1 MTPSQTAAAERL
13 GQDVCVDAGP
23 GSGKTTVLVARFA
36 WLVRTQRVPPARIL
50 AITFTEKAATEMK
63 KRLVKE
69 FEAEPELRRQI
80 ERAWVSTIHSFCARL
95 VRENGIAAGVDV
107 GFSVLEQT
115 QSDPLLEEAVEE
127 ALDALFAER
136 PEGFREL
143 LGSLAVSTR
152 GGSFQPDLAGAL
164 ISVYQAV
171 RVAGTGFEVLQRE
184 PEGNP
189 VATFRQ
195 ILRDLE
201 GLIEVR
207 GAWNTPNRRAK
218 RDELAEWLSEARRA
232 QTLREMFDAL
242 GDLPV
247 NLQGLA
253 DPVKTELKRIREEA
267 VPQARSVLVSHLF
280 HPLRSLLVE
289 ALGRLDAAYRGKK
302 RARAALD
309 FSDLEE
315 SALRLLAKRP
325 EVAARVRAQFDYIL
339 MDELQDTNP
348 LQWRILEQIR
358 RPGRF
363 FGVGDI
369 NQSIYAFRHAEP
381 ELFRRYR
388 DGLRASGHEINT
400 LLENFRSR
408 PDILE
413 AAETI
418 LEGAEGLEPR
428 RLTASAQF
436 APKDRPSVE
445 VIVAAAETSA
455 PAREIETYAIAR
467 RIREIESEWSRPF
480 SDIVVLARKADTLAP
495 IEDALRDFD
504 IPCIVVGGRTLLE
517 CPEVIDVI
525 HLLRVVANTRDELAL
540 AGLLRSPFVGASDET
555 LLRLKLTGGLWRRLT
570 GEGLDEIPEPERE
583 RLAWLRELVAEFRQ
597 NRDVLSPDRMAVRA
611 LDESGYF
618 AALPATARRNVE
630 RFLGLVRG
638 LWRRDRGPLAEILEE
653 IAALREAAVLAEAP
667 PAEAANAVRLMTI
680 HGAKGLEFPIVFL
693 AGLDQRARNELDPIA
708 FSPSHGFGVKWRDP
722 ASGEAV
728 SDPAYVSAEDELK
741 RKLRAE
747 EMRLFYVAMTRAKEH
762 LVLSCAV
769 GDKAHGSEWSRL
781 VLQRVQVEKAPEAA
795 DEVRRLG
802 EAGPPVRLL
811 VVREAP
817 ENTFPP
823 PALAQEEAPQ
833 QLTAPPE
840 VTGQHD
846 SAAAPTEIG
855 EFVYCPRKYWL
866 GTLRPLPVGGSG
878 IGTEVHR
885 LLAGEA
891 VEDAEA
897 HALARVFE
905 ESELGRR
912 AQNASRAEREFDF
925 AFELEGII
933 LRGQIDLWFE
943 EGGETILVDYKT
955 DRESDA
961 RRKESYFLQ
970 LRLYAMALE
979 RLTGRLPDRALL
991 FYLRRDEVVSVSLD
1005 DASMEAARRMV
1016 GAFREA
1022 QEKREFPLREGAHC
1036 FRCPYFRGPCPA
1048 QGSER
1053 AEASPSGEIS
1063 TIRESL

>member
-1 MTPSQTAAAERL
+1 MTERQRAAAQRI

-36 WLVRTQRVPPARIL
+36 WLVRREWVPPARIL

-69 FEAEPELRRQI
+69 FEADPELRRQI
-80 ERAWVSTIHSFCARL
+80 ERAWVSTIHAFCARL
-95 VRENGIAAGVDV
+95 LRENAVAAGVDV
-107 GFSVLEQT
+107 NFGVLEQT
-115 QSDPLLEEAVEE
+115 QSDPLVEE
-127 ALDALFAER
+127 AAEEVLDALFAER
-136 PEGFREL
+136 PEEFRAL
-143 LGSLAVSTR
+143 LESLAVSTR
-152 GGSFQPDLAGAL
+152 GGSFQLDLAGAL

-171 RVAGTGFEVLQRE
+171 RVAGTGFEALKRE

-207 GAWNTPNRRAK
+207 GAWNTANRQAK
-218 RDELAEWLSEARRA
+218 RDQLAAWLSEAQRA
-232 QTLREMFDAL
+232 QTAREMFDAL
-242 GDLPV
+242 GDLKIDLRGV
-247 NLQGLA
+247 AGS
-253 DPVKTELKRIREEA
+253 VKEELERIREEA
-267 VPQARSVLVSHLF
+267 VPEARSVFVSHLF
-280 HPLRSLLVE
+280 HPLRLLLVE
-289 ALGRLDAAYRGKK
+289 ALRRLDAAYRDKK

-315 SALRLLAKRP
+315 SALRLLEERR
-325 EVAARVRAQFDYIL
+325 EVAERVRAQFDYIL

-348 LQWRILEQIR
+348 LQWRILEHVR

-388 DGLRASGHEINT
+388 DGLRASGLEIDT
-400 LLENFRSR
+400 LYENFRSR
-408 PDILE
+408 AEILE

-418 LEGAEGLEPR
+418 LDGVEGLEPR
-428 RLTASAQF
+428 RLEASAQF

-455 PAREIETYAIAR
+455 PAREIEAYAIAR
-467 RIREIESEWSRPF
+467 RIREIEGEWSRPF

-504 IPCIVVGGRTLLE
+504 IPCVVVGGRTLLE
-517 CPEVIDVI
+517 CPEVIDIV

-555 LLRLKLTGGLWRRLT
+555 LLRLKLGGGLWRCLAD
-570 GEGLDEIPEPERE
+570 EDLDEIPEPERE
-583 RLAWLRELVAEFRQ
+583 RLAWLRELVTGFRR

-618 AALPATARRNVE
+618 AALPAFARRNVE
-630 RFLGLVRG
+630 RFLGLVRR
-638 LWRRDRGPLAEILEE
+638 LWWRDRGPLAEILEE

-667 PAEAANAVRLMTI
+667 PSEAANAVRLMTI

-693 AGLDQRARNELDPIA
+693 AGLDQRPRNDLDPIA

-728 SDPAYVSAEDELK
+728 SDPVYVKAEEELK

-762 LVLSCAV
+762 LVLSCAM

-781 VLQRVQVEKAPEAA
+781 VSQRVQVEKAPEAA
-795 DEVRRLG
+795 DEIRRLG
-802 EAGPPVRLL
+802 EAGPAVRLL
-811 VVREAP
+811 VIREAP

-823 PALAQEEAPQ
+823 PATAAEEAAEVA
-833 QLTAPPE
+833 TPPE
-840 VTGQHD
+840 VSGQHD
-846 SAAAPTEIG
+846 SAVAVTEIG

-866 GTLRPLPVGGSG
+866 GMLLPAPVSGSG
-878 IGTEVHR
+878 VGTEVHR
-885 LLAGEA
+885 LLAGEE
-891 VEDAEA
+891 VEGAEA

-912 AQNASRAEREFDF
+912 ARSASRAEREFDF

-943 EGGETILVDYKT
+943 EGGEMVLVDYKT
-955 DRESDA
+955 DRAIEAA
-961 RRKESYFLQ
+961 REEAYALQ
-970 LRLYAMALE
+970 LRLYAMALA

-991 FYLRRDEVVSVSLD
+991 VYLRRNEARSVALDE
-1005 DASMEAARRMV
+1005 ASIEAACQTVR
-1016 GAFREA
+1016 AFRKA
-1022 QEKREFPLREGAHC
+1022 QEKVEFPLREGNHC
-1036 FRCPYFRGPCPA
+1036 YRCPYFRGPCPA
-1048 QGSER
+1048 QGPVR
-1053 AEASPSGEIS
+1053 PEAPTSGETS
-1063 TIRESL
+1063 TMRESL